1 MFISDTDAKKTRRL
15 LVTARRYLLTTA
27 FCAVF
32 GAVYEHFSFGVY
44 SFFMLY
50 AFAVPLFLGAL
61 PSLMLAARKT
71 PPAFSPAAQR
81 CWHAGAA
88 TLTVGCIFKGI
99 IEIYGTDSDL
109 TKYYWIAGGAL
120 LLAALLAQAAAK
132 LGKS

>member
-1 MFISDTDAKKTRRL
+1 MFISDIDAEGRSFLRSGRGYLILATAV
-15 LVTARRYLLTTA
+15 LVGGL
-27 FCAVF
+27 
-32 GAVYEHFSFGVY
+32 VYEHFSFGVY